1 MKKPLKFTSRGRFL
15 NALKLNNV
23 ARDFENMDLKPFIV
37 LNVLYMTRGMLT
49 IIPKDIRYIVRTLA
63 TLSLEHNRIATL
75 DGMYNITFHKLRNL
89 ILSHNKISRI
99 AAQLLQL
106 PMVMRINLKDNQL
119 KQLEDM
125 RFSTWG
131 IGHDFPMVDIIIQRN
146 PWHCNESMEVFIKT
160 LCERHYFINARWKPS
175 KIMLGLPD
183 MVCDSPAN
191 VTGELVRSVFQG
203 AVQDMDNCDRGWL
216 LEVKLLIDLAIYL

>member
-63 TLSLEHNRIATL
+63 TLSLEHNCIATL

-131 IGHDFPMVDIIIQRN
+131 ALDMTFLWYTSLSRETRGTATKVWRCSLR
-146 PWHCNESMEVFIKT
+146 HCVNDTTLFMLDRSHQKLCLGCRTWCATVLLMSRVNSSDLCFKERYRIWITAIEVG
-160 LCERHYFINARWKPS
+160 Y
-175 KIMLGLPD
+175 
-183 MVCDSPAN
+183 
-191 VTGELVRSVFQG
+191 
-203 AVQDMDNCDRGWL
+203 
-216 LEVKLLIDLAIYL
+216 